1 MYRPQNLRIPGPTF
15 VPQAVLAA
23 SARPL
28 INHRGPEFAALLAA
42 LTRALQDFLRTEHDV
57 LLLTASG
64 SGGMEAA
71 IANTLSSGDKVLVFS
86 CGAFGERFAAICKSY
101 GVDARRIDVPYG
113 RAVEPDLVRDE
124 LAKEK
129 GKDAAK
135 AVLIT
140 HNETSTG
147 ILNPIKDIAAVVRDS
162 GKLFLVDS
170 VSGAGCAELEIDEWG
185 IDVCITASQKAWG
198 APPGVAMV
206 TMSPRAWKA
215 YEKSNLPKSYFDL
228 GTYKASLEKAQTPA
242 TPAVTVF
249 IALQE
254 SLRLMAEEGLE
265 AIIRRHRDLARAT
278 RRGLQ
283 AVGLQMFADERYAS
297 PAVTAFRP
305 PARVDA
311 RNLIRILRDD
321 HDTIVAGGQGKMEG
335 QLVRVAHL
343 GFVTLQDIV
352 AFFSALE
359 LTLRDLNQPVE
370 PGTAMTAALRAYAES
385 QQQQSSRP
393 AARASSTARPANDA
407 VATRR

>member
-1 MYRPQNLRIPGPTF
+1 MR
-15 VPQAVLAA
+15 
-23 SARPL
+23 
-28 INHRGPEFAALLAA
+28 E
-42 LTRALQDFLRTEHDV
+42 
-57 LLLTASG
+57 
-64 SGGMEAA
+64 
-71 IANTLSSGDKVLVFS
+71 
-86 CGAFGERFAAICKSY
+86 
-101 GVDARRIDVPYG
+101 
-113 RAVEPDLVRDE
+113 
-124 LAKEK
+124 
-129 GKDAAK
+129 
-135 AVLIT
+135 
-140 HNETSTG
+140 
-147 ILNPIKDIAAVVRDS
+147 S
-162 GKLFLVDS
+162 GKLFLLDS
-170 VSGAGCAELEIDEWG
+170 VSGAGAAELEIDEWG
-185 IDVCITASQKAWG
+185 VDVCVTASQKAWG

-228 GTYKASLEKAQTPA
+228 AAYKASLEKAQTPA

-254 SLRLMAEEGLE
+254 SLRLMAEEGLD

-278 RRGLQ
+278 RRGIQ
-283 AVGLQMFADERYAS
+283 AVNLQLFADERYAS

-370 PGTAMTAALRAYAES
+370 PGVAMTAALRAYAES

>member
-1 MYRPQNLRIPGPTF
+1 
-15 VPQAVLAA
+15 VLA
-23 SARPL
+23 
-28 INHRGPEFAALLAA
+28 
-42 LTRALQDFLRTEHDV
+42 
-57 LLLTASG
+57 
-64 SGGMEAA
+64 
-71 IANTLSSGDKVLVFS
+71 FS
-86 CGAFGERFAAICKSY
+86 CGAFGERFAAICKAY
-101 GVDARRIDVPYG
+101 GVDARRVDVPYG
-113 RAVEPDLVRDE
+113 RAIEPDLVRDE

-129 GKDAAK
+129 GKDSAK
-135 AVLIT
+135 AVLVT

-147 ILNPIKDIAAVVRDS
+147 VLNPLKDIAAVVRDS
-162 GKLFLVDS
+162 GKLLIVDS
-170 VSGAGCAELEIDEWG
+170 VSGAGCAELEIDAWG
-185 IDVCITASQKAWG
+185 IDVAITASQKAWG

-215 YEKSNLPKSYFDL
+215 YEKSNLPKAYFDL
-228 GTYKASLEKAQTPA
+228 AAYKASLEKAQTPA
-242 TPAVTVF
+242 TPAVTIF

-254 SLRLMAEEGLE
+254 SLRLLAEEGLD
-265 AIIRRHRDLARAT
+265 AIIRRHQGLARAT

-283 AVGLQMFADERYAS
+283 AVNLQLFADERYAS

-370 PGTAMTAALRAYAES
+370 PGVAMTAALRAYAETA
-385 QQQQSSRP
+385 QQPTRP
-393 AARASSTARPANDA
+393 AARAAAARPATDA
-407 VATRR
+407 VASRR